1 MFKDVI
7 STGWWRIHII
17 LIFLPLIGGA
27 IGLLD
32 REKDF
37 YYLLIWLSI
46 SYIIMLLFVVWVKRG
61 FKKS

>member
-17 LIFLPLIGGA
+17 IIVILPIIGGA
-27 IGLLD
+27 LALLD
-32 REKDF
+32 EEIF
-37 YYLLIWLSI
+37 YGSIWLSI
-46 SYIIMLLFVVWVKRG
+46 SYIIMLRAVVWVKRG